1 MFEVLVYL
9 FENYFEAN
17 IRPDQNTLARELFA
31 AGFEE
36 DDISRAF
43 DWFSTLEEMT
53 LRSGDIVSED
63 NASLRIYA
71 EVEAKKINNESKG
84 FLMFL
89 EQAGVIDPSQRELV
103 IDRAMALPDNEVT
116 LDQIKWIMLMTM
128 WNQGRV
134 GDYLFVEDAVF
145 GDSHPTMH

>member
-9 FENYFEAN
+9 FENYFEAD
-17 IRPDQNTLARELFA
+17 IRPDQHTLARELFA

-53 LRSGDIVSED
+53 RHAGE
-63 NASLRIYA
+63 NTAAGNGTLRIYA
-71 EVEAKKINNESKG
+71 DNESRKIGNDSKG

-89 EQAGVIDPSQRELV
+89 EQAGVIDAPQRELV
-103 IDRAMALPDNEVT
+103 IDRAMALPDATVS
-116 LDQIKWIMLMTM
+116 LDQTKWIMLMTL
-128 WNQGRV
+128 WNQGKA
-134 GDYLFVEDAVF
+134 GDYLFVEDAIF
-145 GDSHPTMH
+145 SDSRPTLH